1 MERGQVGESLN
12 LERGGGGERSSGL
25 WVLGKTSDLMVYA
38 RGLKP

>member
-12 LERGGGGERSSGL
+12 LEREGGGRSSGL